1 MLFAASRIQSKL
13 AAIHIELEKGIA
25 IKAKLAIKAPI
36 KKTVF
41 FFQILETRY
50 HRLLP
55 QKRALLRVTL
65 RGLQTTTWAIRL
77 RLRRGNGKSH
87 SCYSVVIQN

>member
-36 KKTVF
+36 KKNGF
-41 FFQILETRY
+41 
-50 HRLLP
+50 LLP
-55 QKRALLRVTL
+55 NFGDQVSSLIAPKT
-65 RGLQTTTWAIRL
+65 GFT
-77 RLRRGNGKSH
+77 KSH
-87 SCYSVVIQN
+87 VTGPANHNMGNSASFAPW